1 MLEVEHLS
9 VRYGEKTAVDDVSF
23 RVNAGEW
30 WTLAGPNGAG
40 KSSVAEALTRGVRYT
55 GRIVLDEVEEHEYK
69 QNEYSKKVGI
79 LSQNNAIIYDYTAY
93 EVAEMGRYA
102 HRKGFFRGQDPEGVK
117 KVEQA
122 IALTGISELR
132 NRSMLTLSGGEVQR
146 VFLAQVLAQD
156 PKLLILDEPANH
168 LDLPFQRQFFDMV
181 KEWLKEPDRAVI
193 TVMHDLTLA
202 RKYGTHA
209 LLMSEGKATACG
221 KIGEVMTRENLK
233 QVYGMDIY
241 GWMKE
246 SLEQW
251 NNKE

>member
-9 VRYGEKTAVDDVSF
+9 VRYGEKTAVDNVSF
-23 RVNAGEW
+23 RVKAGEW

-55 GRIVLDEVEEHEYK
+55 GKVILDGVEEQDYK
-69 QNEYSKKVGI
+69 QNEYSRKVGI
-79 LSQNNAIIYDYTAY
+79 LSQINSVIYDYTVY

-102 HRKGFFRGQDPEGVK
+102 HREGFFRGRDPEGAE

-132 NRSMLTLSGGEVQR
+132 DRSMLTLSGGEVQR

-181 KEWLKEPDRAVI
+181 KEWLKEPGRAVI

-209 LLMSEGKATACG
+209 LLLSGGKCVSKG
-221 KIGEVMTRENLK
+221 KIEDTLTPGNLEK
-233 QVYGMDIY
+233 VYGMDIY
-241 GWMKE
+241 GWMREMLKE
-246 SLEQW
+246 WE
-251 NNKE
+251 